1 MSNMAA
7 TEEEPVQFVQVNG
20 ISLHHQIIGGPG
32 DKPVIV
38 FINSLG
44 TDFRIWRD
52 VIVRLAG
59 SYPLLAYDKRGHGLS
74 DVGDAPYSIDDH
86 VDDLIGL
93 LEHLNV
99 RQAVICGLSVGGL
112 IAQGLYARRPDLVR
126 ALILC
131 DTAHKI
137 GTSEMWAARI
147 KAIEDGGLAGIVD
160 GVMERWFTAPFR
172 DPANPA
178 FSGYRNMML
187 RQPVDGYT
195 GTCAAIRDADFTVA
209 ATRIAVP
216 TLCVVGDQ
224 DGATPPELVLSMAR
238 LVPSA
243 RYEVIPGAGHI
254 PCVEQPEALTAVI
267 EAFLSTLV
275 SGDIPHG

>member
-1 MSNMAA
+1 M
-7 TEEEPVQFVQVNG
+7 QFVQLNG
-20 ISLHHQIIGGPG
+20 VTLHYQVIGGPAQR
-32 DKPVIV
+32 PVIV

-52 VIVRLAG
+52 VLVRLAG
-59 SYPLLAYDKRGHGLS
+59 DYPLLTYDKRGHGLS
-74 DVGDAPYSIDDH
+74 DVGQTPYSIDDH

-93 LEHLNV
+93 LEHLDV

-137 GTSEMWAARI
+137 GTFEMWASRI
-147 KAIEDGGLAGIVD
+147 NAINESGLEGIVD
-160 GVMERWFTAPFR
+160 GVMERWFTPSFR
-172 DPANPA
+172 EPDNPA
-178 FSGYRNMML
+178 FPGYRNMML
-187 RQPVDGYT
+187 RQPVAGYT

-209 ATRIAVP
+209 ATKISVP

-224 DGATPPELVLSMAR
+224 DGATPPDLVLSLAK
-238 LVPSA
+238 LIPSA
-243 RYEVIPGAGHI
+243 RYEVIKDAGHI
-254 PCVEQPEALTAVI
+254 PCVEQPEALNAVI
-267 EAFLSTLV
+267 EAFLSPLV
-275 SGDIPHG
+275 SGDQPHG